1 MILGIGI
8 DIVKIDRIQNLHH
21 RFGGRFL
28 QRIYSEGEL
37 ELARNMHDQIGILAK
52 RWAAKEACSKALGTG
67 MTQGVAW
74 RDIEVIRQP
83 SGMPGLMLNGHS
95 RTRLEQLLP
104 SNHSA
109 RLHLTM
115 SDDRPCAVACV
126 VIEAVP
132 R

>member
-8 DIVKIDRIQNLHH
+8 DIVKIDRIQNLYH

-28 QRIYSEGEL
+28 QHIYSEGEL

-74 RDIEVIRQP
+74 RDIEVIRQR
-83 SGMPGLMLNGHS
+83 SGMPGLTLNGHS
-95 RTRLEQLLP
+95 RTRLEQMLP
-104 SNHSA
+104 ANHSA